1 MFCAWCHRICDFHAS
16 GFCVECRYRIERN
29 DERAAMIAEI
39 DVVAEE
45 IARSYARLPG
55 PAQAAAIRLG
65 SSLSA
70 LRRALVSTAT
80 YP

>member
-1 MFCAWCHRICDFHAS
+1 MIHTLEYVAATARPRTQVRRP
-16 GFCVECRYRIERN
+16 GPLVPV